1 MLVLFPSKHYKFC
14 SIAFGKEIRII
25 WKKFDVIL
33 TFACKIFFLNPE
45 MEKTKLFY
53 IYINISSLIFSGN
66 WSVFNDFS
74 VEILDIGILQKR
86 YFSLL
91 FGLGDPTCISYLLL
105 CKKFTPKHSGF
116 KTIHVLSVSF
126 CVPGIEAWRN
136 WIFYLSLSLKA
147 AVKVSAR
154 GGNSCEGLTGEG
166 SYFQV
171 NLVLI

>member
-116 KTIHVLSVSF
+116 KTISMYYLSVSV
-126 CVPGIEAWRN
+126 CQESRHDVTESSTSV
-136 WIFYLSLSLKA
+136 SLSRLQSKCQPELGTHVKA
-147 AVKVSAR
+147 WLGKDHTSK
-154 GGNSCEGLTGEG
+154 STW
-166 SYFQV
+166 S
-171 NLVLI
+171 

>member
-33 TFACKIFFLNPE
+33 TFACEIFFLNPE

-91 FGLGDPTCISYLLL
+91 FGLGDPTCISYLLP
-105 CKKFTPKHSGF
+105 CKKFTQKHSGF
-116 KTIHVLSVSF
+116 KTISMYYLSVSV
-126 CVPGIEAWRN
+126 CQESRHDVTESSTWV
-136 WIFYLSLSLKA
+136 SLSRLQSKCQPALGTHVKA
-147 AVKVSAR
+147 
-154 GGNSCEGLTGEG
+154 
-166 SYFQV
+166 
-171 NLVLI
+171 